1 MPRLSFVPKP
11 GKAGSRAVPPG
22 CLGHSPQVTAHPSDM
37 LVIQPTQAPVER
49 AGLETCI
56 KTEGLDLLPCC
67 SKTTSAPVLGGG
79 VP

>member
-1 MPRLSFVPKP
+1 
-11 GKAGSRAVPPG
+11 
-22 CLGHSPQVTAHPSDM
+22 M